1 MFKKLRANTPKVMH
15 CNIIENKN
23 KNLFI
28 KDMSSAHGERITTL
42 YSSPNTI
49 VKSNIY
55 QVSYVSVLD

>member
-42 YSSPNTI
+42 YSSPNTT
-49 VKSNIY
+49 VKCNIY
-55 QVSYVSVLD
+55 